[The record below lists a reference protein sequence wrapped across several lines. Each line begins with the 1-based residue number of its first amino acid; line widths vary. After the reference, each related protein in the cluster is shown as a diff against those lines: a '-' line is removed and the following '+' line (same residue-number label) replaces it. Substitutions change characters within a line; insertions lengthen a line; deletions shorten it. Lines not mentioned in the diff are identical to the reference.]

1 MLWTSYAIVGW
12 VGGSCCAQ
20 RVELVDVNVDANA
33 AVLVVLLRGLGLQLG
48 RLVLVLGALLLGLMA
63 RRCRILTCATACA
76 LLIVVRVNSLLLRV

>member
-12 VGGSCCAQ
+12 VGGACCAQ

-63 RRCRILTCATACA
+63 RRCRVLTCGTACA